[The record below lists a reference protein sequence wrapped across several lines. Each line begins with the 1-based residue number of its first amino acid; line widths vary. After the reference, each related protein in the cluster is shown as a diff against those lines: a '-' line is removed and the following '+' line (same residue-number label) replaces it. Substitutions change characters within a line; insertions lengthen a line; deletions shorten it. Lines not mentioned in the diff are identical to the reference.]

1 MRIKDDDIVSLT
13 RASVAPKG
21 AGALLIAKLDG
32 LASAVVRFNWHAD
45 NGSQV
50 SCLASLAMK

>member
-13 RASVAPKG
+13 RASVAPKDQS

-32 LASAVVRFNWHAD
+32 ASQRRREV
-45 NGSQV
+45 
-50 SCLASLAMK
+50 